1 MKYICAM
8 IGCCLALPPQAAL
21 ANDAGQLLFNE
32 KCTVCHALDSQKMG
46 PAVKDMNK
54 EPAALRGAI
63 TEGVDNA
70 GPFPM
75 PAFGE
80 VLKPAE
86 IDALMTYISG
96 QQ

>member
-1 MKYICAM
+1 M
-8 IGCCLALPPQAAL
+8 IVGCCYLALSPQTAL
-21 ANDAGQLLFNE
+21 ADDDGQLLFND
-32 KCTVCHALDSQKMG
+32 KCTACHALDSKKMG

-54 EPAALRGAI
+54 DPAALRGAI

-80 VLKPAE
+80 ILKPAE
-86 IDALMTYISG
+86 IDALIAFISS